1 MLVLITYDVQTSS
14 SGGAK
19 RLRHVAKKC
28 EQYGVRVQYSVFEC
42 IVDNA
47 QLRQL
52 EIDLEKIIDHDRD
65 SIRIY
70 KLGKNYKNKVT
81 HIGAIP
87 GRFAQRFVEIW

>member
-81 HIGAIP
+81 HIGAKESLK
-87 GRFAQRFVEIW
+87 VD

>member
-81 HIGAIP
+81 HIGAKESLKVDEPLI
-87 GRFAQRFVEIW
+87 F

>member
-14 SGGAK
+14 RGGAK

-28 EQYGVRVQYSVFEC
+28 EQFGVRVQYSVFEC
-42 IVDNA
+42 IVDST

-70 KLGKNYKNKVT
+70 RLGKNYKNKVT
-81 HIGAIP
+81 HIGAKETLKVDEPLI
-87 GRFAQRFVEIW
+87 F

>member
-14 SGGAK
+14 SGGGK

-42 IVDNA
+42 IVDHT

-52 EIDLEKIIDHDRD
+52 EIDLEKIINHDRD

-70 KLGKNYKNKVT
+70 RLGKNYKNKVT
-81 HIGAIP
+81 HIGAKESLKVDEPLI
-87 GRFAQRFVEIW
+87 F

>member
-65 SIRIY
+65 SIRAGLY
-70 KLGKNYKNKVT
+70 N
-81 HIGAIP
+81 
-87 GRFAQRFVEIW
+87 

>member
-14 SGGAK
+14 IGGAK
-19 RLRHVAKKC
+19 RLRQVAKKC
-28 EQYGVRVQYSVFEC
+28 EQYGVRVQHSVFEC

-52 EIDLEKIIDHDRD
+52 EIDLGKIIDQDRD

-70 KLGKNYKNKVT
+70 RLGNNYKNKVT
-81 HIGAIP
+81 HIGAKESLQVDDPLI
-87 GRFAQRFVEIW
+87 F

>member
-1 MLVLITYDVQTSS
+1 MLVLITYDVETSS
-14 SGGAK
+14 LGGAK

-42 IVDNA
+42 IVDHA

-52 EIDLEKIIDHDRD
+52 EIDLEKIIDPDRD

-70 KLGKNYKNKVT
+70 RLGNNYKNKVT
-81 HIGAIP
+81 HIGAKEALKLDEPLI
-87 GRFAQRFVEIW
+87 F

>member
-19 RLRHVAKKC
+19 RLRDVAKKC

-42 IVDNA
+42 IVDSA

-81 HIGAIP
+81 HIGAKESLKVDEPLI
-87 GRFAQRFVEIW
+87 F